1 MAQEVNMNIA
11 LQREQMLFQMLYE
24 KNVLISSLQNEVER
38 LRGEIQKLQKEQKGK
53 KQGGEVVEPS
63 ENNSQAPG
71 AREDYVKFKTGRK
84 HDDGG

>member
-38 LRGEIQKLQKEQKGK
+38 LRGEVEKLQTQLKDK
-53 KQGGEVVEPS
+53 KQGGEVVETP
-63 ENNSQAPG
+63 E
-71 AREDYVKFKTGRK
+71 K
-84 HDDGG
+84 

>member
-38 LRGEIQKLQKEQKGK
+38 LRGEVEKLQTQLKDK
-53 KQGGEVVEPS
+53 KQGGEVVETH
-63 ENNSQAPG
+63 E
-71 AREDYVKFKTGRK
+71 K
-84 HDDGG
+84 

>member
-38 LRGEIQKLQKEQKGK
+38 LRGEVQKFQKEQKGK
-53 KQGGEVVEPS
+53 KQGGEVVETP
-63 ENNSQAPG
+63 E
-71 AREDYVKFKTGRK
+71 K
-84 HDDGG
+84 